1 MFVTISAGFSYFLG
15 QKKCSLSAK
24 YLVCHI
30 IRNRNCPIH
39 PSPQYNHAFSQNHVP
54 WKLHWQTFSSLNFW
68 EITLLWSSPLP
79 RTPFLLKLWCFPSS
93 FTGPF
98 LFSLK
103 ILCPL
108 KCSFINYYQYDYNSQ
123 VSISS
128 PKLPPKYNIVVMNI
142 FKLVRTSFKPSPYFQ
157 LHDLF
162 SSIQWDAF
170 LIYTMK

>member
-1 MFVTISAGFSYFLG
+1 MR
-15 QKKCSLSAK
+15 CLSV
-24 YLVCHI
+24 LL
-30 IRNRNCPIH
+30 H
-39 PSPQYNHAFSQNHVP
+39 PSSHLSSWLWSRYSWPLLQNLKLRLGEVTCPGVVKQRLLLPSQLRGQPFRKALLPFFSDR
-54 WKLHWQTFSSLNFW
+54 
-68 EITLLWSSPLP
+68 SSPLP

-142 FKLVRTSFKPSPYFQ
+142 FKLVRTSFKPSPYFH